1 MAKCWEKNHFF
12 IVVQE
17 EGNYF
22 SHCVPHYTW
31 LESLPHSSSKVLQHL
46 SCPYWRG
53 LNKLCELSDTEIITK
68 PFSIN
73 FFLIKEIF
81 SLFFSLSSANAVV
94 SKSQVNQYW
103 KYFWEELRN
112 HTQALILMKNKNRTC
127 QTKQF
132 EI

>member
-1 MAKCWEKNHFF
+1 MPGKIHFF

-17 EGNYF
+17 EGNYL

-31 LESLPHSSSKVLQHL
+31 LESLPHSSAKYFNTYHL
-46 SCPYWRG
+46 LKRAEQAMWIVWYWNNYQA
-53 LNKLCELSDTEIITK
+53 LLY
-68 PFSIN
+68 N
-73 FFLIKEIF
+73 FFSHKGNIF
-81 SLFFSLSSANAVV
+81 FIFSLSSANAVV
-94 SKSQVNQYW
+94 TKSHVNQYW
-103 KYFWEELRN
+103 KYFLEEHRN